1 MPHENETVRI
11 ESFSDAVFAI
21 AITLLVIE
29 IKVPARGQVDQ
40 AGLWCALLNLWPS
53 YLAFLTSF
61 ATILVIWIQHHWIF
75 VLVNR
80 YDHALF
86 YLNGLLLLFVTFIPF
101 PTALLAEYLLYRE
114 ATVAANIY
122 TGMFL
127 AISVSFDL
135 LWRHVSKCLLKRDAV
150 LQKKEDAK
158 LITRHY
164 RFAPLL
170 YLGAF
175 GVSFVSETL
184 SVTMCLLLA
193 FLYALRGWPFKQ
205 PV

>member
-1 MPHENETVRI
+1 MHRENETVRI
-11 ESFSDAVFAI
+11 ESFSDGVFAI

-29 IKVPARGQVDQ
+29 IKIPEREQVEQ
-40 AGLWCALLNLWPS
+40 LGLWLALLNLWPS

-75 VLVNR
+75 VLVDR

-101 PTALLAEYLLYRE
+101 PTALLAEYLLHHESR
-114 ATVAANIY
+114 VAANIY
-122 TGMFL
+122 TGIFL
-127 AISVSFDL
+127 AISISFDL
-135 LWRHVSKCLLKRDAV
+135 LWRHVSKCLLKKDAI
-150 LQKKEDAK
+150 LQKYEDAK

-170 YLGAF
+170 YVSAF
-175 GVSFVSETL
+175 AMSFLSEPL
-184 SVTMCLLLA
+184 SVAICLLLA
-193 FLYALRGWPFKQ
+193 FLYALRGWPFRQ
-205 PV
+205 PI

>member
-1 MPHENETVRI
+1 MHQENETVRI

-21 AITLLVIE
+21 AITLLIIE
-29 IKVPARGQVDQ
+29 IKVPSREQVHQ
-40 AGLWCALLNLWPS
+40 LGLWCALLNLWPS

-80 YDHALF
+80 YDHSLF
-86 YLNGLLLLFVTFIPF
+86 YLNGLLLLFVTIIPF
-101 PTALLAEYLLYRE
+101 PTSLLAEYLLFRE
-114 ATVAANIY
+114 ARVASNIY

-127 AISVSFDL
+127 AISFSFDL
-135 LWRHVSKCLLKRDAV
+135 LWRHVSKCLLIKESV
-150 LQKKEDAK
+150 PPKKEDAK

-164 RFAPLL
+164 RHAPLL

-175 GVSFVSETL
+175 GMSFISEPL
-184 SVTMCLLLA
+184 SIAMCLLLA
-193 FLYALRGWPFKQ
+193 FLYALRGWPFKL
-205 PV
+205 PI